1 MRVAVQSH
9 RVAAPVGPFSAAV
22 RFQGALYVSGQVAQD
37 PSTGDLILRAVPE
50 QTARGLENIRA
61 ILEAAGRSLDDVVRV
76 EIYLTDIKD
85 FAAMNK
91 VYATYFAE
99 PYPARTTIAVKALPL
114 GAVVEID
121 VVAADDRAPA
131 TGSAAPR

>member
-37 PSTGDLILRAVPE
+37 PSTGDLILRGVPE
-50 QTARGLENIRA
+50 QTARALENIRA

-76 EIYLTDIKD
+76 GIYLTDIK
-85 FAAMNK
+85 
-91 VYATYFAE
+91 
-99 PYPARTTIAVKALPL
+99 
-114 GAVVEID
+114 